1 VVRSV
6 SSILSN
12 SSQKTLTKPYPYP

>member
-1 VVRSV
+1 MQDY

-12 SSQKTLTKPYPYP
+12 SAFIF